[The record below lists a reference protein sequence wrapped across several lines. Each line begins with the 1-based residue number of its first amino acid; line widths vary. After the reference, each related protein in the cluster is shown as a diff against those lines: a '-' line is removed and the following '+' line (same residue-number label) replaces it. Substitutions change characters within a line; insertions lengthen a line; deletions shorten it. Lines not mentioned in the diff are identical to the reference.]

1 MKCQLDGTREM
12 GEAPRNFDGVRVYK
26 QVKDFLAAIETKAEK
41 KKGTQVPPES
51 ENEIKNKKMIQLR

>member
-1 MKCQLDGTREM
+1 M
-12 GEAPRNFDGVRVYK
+12 GQGRWERPQGILMGHVRVYK